1 MSSQAWL
8 GTVLALALLVLLA
21 LLFVVRLRSVAGRL
35 GSFECA
41 WRPSH
46 TTRWSS
52 GVSMFTNDALRW
64 YRLMSLAPS
73 PARIWARG
81 YLEMGPARR
90 RGAGSKVVEVPCT
103 SGDVVFEL
111 AMHED
116 SHSALVAWLE
126 STAPR

>member
-52 GVSMFTNDALRW
+52 GVAMFTNDALRW
-64 YRLMSLAPS
+64 YRLMSLAAS
-73 PARIWARG
+73 PT
-81 YLEMGPARR
+81 YL
-90 RGAGSKVVEVPCT
+90 GAVDSSQATRAEWESSCMASSKTTSPEVQGT
-103 SGDVVFEL
+103 STT
-111 AMHED
+111 
-116 SHSALVAWLE
+116 LE
-126 STAPR
+126 PAPRRLAGPISR

>member
-1 MSSQAWL
+1 MGQVL
-8 GTVLALALLVLLA
+8 VVLALVALLAVVLLA
-21 LLFVVRLRSVAGRL
+21 VFLPRLRSIAGRV

-41 WRPSH
+41 LQRPGGMAW
-46 TTRWSS
+46 TS
-52 GVSMFTNDALRW
+52 GLALFTDNSLRW